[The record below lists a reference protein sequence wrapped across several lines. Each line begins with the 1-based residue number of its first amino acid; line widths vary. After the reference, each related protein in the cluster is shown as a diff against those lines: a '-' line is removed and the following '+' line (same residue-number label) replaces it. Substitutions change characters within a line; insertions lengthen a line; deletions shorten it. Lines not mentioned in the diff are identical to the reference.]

1 MRKGSMLGIT
11 LAALALMES
20 MPKLDGLG
28 SSPLAPD
35 IEGLKLPD
43 TSDVAKKFL
52 ERDRAQRAKFP
63 SRKQRFKA
71 KARRGGKK

>member
-11 LAALALMES
+11 LAALALVES

-35 IEGLKLPD
+35 IEDLKLPD
-43 TSDVAKKFL
+43 TSDVARRTREL
-52 ERDRAQRAKFP
+52 EERQTP
-63 SRKQRFKA
+63 SRKKRLRM
-71 KARRGGKK
+71 KARRGGPK

>member
-35 IEGLKLPD
+35 LEDLKLPD
-43 TSDVAKKFL
+43 TSDVARRTREL
-52 ERDRAQRAKFP
+52 EERQTP
-63 SRKQRFKA
+63 SRKKRLRM
-71 KARRGGKK
+71 KARQR

>member
-1 MRKGSMLGIT
+1 MKRTSMLPIT

-35 IEGLKLPD
+35 IEDLKLPD
-43 TSDVAKKFL
+43 TSDAAKKFL

-63 SRKQRFKA
+63 SRKKRMKA
-71 KARRGGKK
+71 KEKTDVVL